1 MRLPAAFALGFA
13 TAFFLDPRDGTRRR
27 HVLRDRLLRLA
38 RRGRSSVSRRAK
50 YSAGRARGVV
60 AEARTAI
67 GDADVATD
75 DVTVKQRILS
85 DALRDVQVKTSD
97 VAVDVT
103 NGVVTLRGALSSRT
117 LADDLVARIRDVPG
131 VRDVATAITVGDEA
145 PLAD

>member
-1 MRLPAAFALGFA
+1 MQTRLARLPVVFALGFA

-38 RRGRSSVSRRAK
+38 RRGRGFVAK
-50 YSAGRARGVV
+50 
-60 AEARTAI
+60 ARTAVSEP
-67 GDADVATD
+67 GVATD
-75 DVTVKQRILS
+75 DATVRQRILS
-85 DALRDVQVKTSD
+85 NALRDARVKTSD